1 MTGAEGYVPGHSPIS
16 GGMPRRILAAVGGFT
31 RRRVRFLL
39 LLAALCF
46 GVVRESLRPASW
58 RRTVRAEVRRALRQS
73 VGGSLVTVL
82 VTAAIVGVG
91 VVDQALYWLG
101 QAGEQGLIG
110 SVIVGVLIRG
120 IAPVLIGFILLG
132 RSGMLA
138 LAEIGGMQIGGQ
150 IHMMEAQ
157 GLDPFLLLI
166 LPRAVALSLACFTLT
181 SLFIAVALLTG
192 FIADNTLQQSSISL
206 IAVLQQVL
214 KSLTLADF
222 LLYPVKTLGIGLLV
236 IATAALTAFQGLPK
250 QSAADLLPRG
260 FVRGVLVII
269 LLNVAMTAVS

>member
-1 MTGAEGYVPGHSPIS
+1 MTSTEGYVPGHAPIP
-16 GGMPRRILAAVGGFT
+16 GGMPRRLLASVGGFT
-31 RRRVRFLL
+31 RRRVRFIL

-46 GVVRESLRPASW
+46 GVIRESFRPASW
-58 RRTVRAEVRRALRQS
+58 RRTVRAEFRRALRQS
-73 VGGSLVTVL
+73 VGGSLLTVL

-91 VVDQALYWLG
+91 IVDQALYWLG

-110 SVIVGVLIRG
+110 SVIVGVLVRG

-150 IHMMEAQ
+150 IHMLEAQ

-166 LPRAVALSLACFTLT
+166 LPRATALSLACFTLT

-192 FIADNTLQQSSISL
+192 FIAVNTLQQASISL
-206 IAVLQQVL
+206 LSFLQQVL
-214 KSLTLADF
+214 KSLSLTDLM
-222 LLYPVKTLGIGLLV
+222 LYPVKTLGIGLLV
-236 IATAALTAFQGLPK
+236 IATAGLTAFQGLPRE
-250 QSAADLLPRG
+250 SAAGLLPRG

-269 LLNVAMTAVS
+269 LLNVAVTAVS